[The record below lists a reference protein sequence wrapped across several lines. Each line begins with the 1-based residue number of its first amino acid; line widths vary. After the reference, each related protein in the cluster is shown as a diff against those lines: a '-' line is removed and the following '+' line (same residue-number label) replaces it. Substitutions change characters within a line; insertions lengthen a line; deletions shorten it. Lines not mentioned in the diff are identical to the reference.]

1 MRTFFFTI
9 LCTIFLITGCSKDY
23 ELEKSVFI
31 NDSQYPDLPE
41 YSEWGYNTFGAY
53 YDRQAFISNNNIV
66 PVKCIVTD
74 SLFSFVLSG
83 QLGSNS
89 YYSNEDKSMSFKFQI
104 LGFLPED
111 YTQLI
116 QLNSTTIDLKKPGNR
131 VIITNSSVIDTVT
144 IIEGSLKFKRAQ
156 NLIVDTRQVE
166 VILSGYFDFKI
177 LINNEPM
184 TISNGRY
191 DVGVGEDNFYSY

>member
-9 LCTIFLITGCSKDY
+9 LSTIFLIAGCSKDY

-66 PVKCIVTD
+66 PVKCTVTD
-74 SLFSFVLSG
+74 SLFSFILSG

-89 YYSNEDKSMSFKFQI
+89 YYSNEDNSMSFKFQI

-156 NLIVDTRQVE
+156 ILIVDTKQVE

-191 DVGVGEDNFYSY
+191 DVGVGEDNFYLY